1 MTRATV
7 PASLPARPAYHAVSD
22 ELHTRLRAAEARMCG
37 LEAHDV
43 VPPSVMEAAVA
54 ELDAVHKAIEDH
66 EAEGRDLDTEAQ
78 WEREHSEG
86 GR

>member
-1 MTRATV
+1 
-7 PASLPARPAYHAVSD
+7 
-22 ELHTRLRAAEARMCG
+22 MCG